1 MRNYDVIVLED
12 LKSKVML
19 QKHKLARAIS
29 NAGWNKL
36 IRMIQYKCKWY
47 GKTFVQV
54 DAAYTS
60 QTCSEC
66 GCINNRLGYDHYGWL
81 KVRSWQCPDC
91 GAIHDRDIN
100 AAINIKNK
108 GLMQLA

>member
-1 MRNYDVIVLED
+1 
-12 LKSKVML
+12 
-19 QKHKLARAIS
+19 
-29 NAGWNKL
+29 
-36 IRMIQYKCKWY
+36 MIQYKCEWY

-54 DAAYTS
+54 DATYTS
-60 QTCSEC
+60 QTCNEC

-91 GAIHDRDIN
+91 GIIHDRDIN

-108 GLMQLA
+108 GLIQLA

>member
-1 MRNYDVIVLED
+1 MDALHVEDV
-12 LKSKVML
+12 M
-19 QKHKLARAIS
+19 KLVNDIAP
-29 NAGWNKL
+29 KL
-36 IRMIQYKCKWY
+36 
-47 GKTFVQV
+47 VEA

-60 QTCSEC
+60 QTCNEC

-91 GAIHDRDIN
+91 GVIHDRDIN